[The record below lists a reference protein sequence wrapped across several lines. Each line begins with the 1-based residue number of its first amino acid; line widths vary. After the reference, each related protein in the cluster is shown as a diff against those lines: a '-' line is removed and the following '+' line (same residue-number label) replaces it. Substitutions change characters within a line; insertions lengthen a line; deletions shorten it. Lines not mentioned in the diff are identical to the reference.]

1 MPKPGRWCAPGCF
14 DPECPGFPPWFGWT
28 IVGAYVLALAVAA
41 VFFPYMLVKILEAK
55 G

>member
-14 DPECPGFPPWFGWT
+14 DPECPGFPP
-28 IVGAYVLALAVAA
+28 VLAWAMFGAWCLAMAVAA
-41 VFFPYMLVKILEAK
+41 FFFPYMLVKILEVS